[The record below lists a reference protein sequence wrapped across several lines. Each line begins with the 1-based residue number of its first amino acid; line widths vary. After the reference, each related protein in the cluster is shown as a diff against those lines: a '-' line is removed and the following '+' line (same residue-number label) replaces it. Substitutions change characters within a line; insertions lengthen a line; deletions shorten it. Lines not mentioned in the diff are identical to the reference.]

1 MAKDLCFDPTAY
13 TTKHCTLAGSTVR
26 YRAFENIVYCAAPVD
41 PIQKLNLYVPE
52 DYYDGARHNGYT
64 LHTAPIFVPNTVG
77 GYLPGP
83 ADCPG
88 LDRFGRPNAAFR
100 ALEHGYIVVCIGVRG
115 RTSGHQNTEFFEGSK
130 TIAEQQETGHSVGK
144 APAFIVDL
152 KAGIR
157 WLRKNRDSI
166 PGDTEKLITNGT
178 SAGGALSALA
188 GTSGNS
194 PLYAAELA
202 AIGAADE
209 RDDVFAVSC
218 YCPIH
223 NLENADAAYE
233 WMFCGHDD
241 FSTLRMSVKDGK
253 VVQKGTTGTQ
263 TEQQKQISRELKALF
278 PAYLN
283 GLDLKAADGTPLTL
297 NEDGTGSFL
306 DALKAEVMCAAQK
319 ELDTH
324 HTAQALSGIAVA
336 GSEVEQQSYL
346 TIENG
351 KVVALDWE
359 GFVTAI
365 TRMKT
370 APAFDALDMNSP
382 ENEEFGSVV
391 LERRHFTAYSQTHD
405 TAGGT
410 LAEPELVAKM
420 NPLTFIGNADTAP
433 YWRIRHGAYDRDT
446 ALAIPY
452 ILQTVL
458 KNKGYKVDFAIPW
471 GLPHSGDYDL
481 NELFSWID
489 GLCQKSS
496 DL

>member
-52 DYYDGARHNGYT
+52 DYYNGARHNGYT

-370 APAFDALDMNSP
+370 APAFDALDLASP